1 MHINPDNVRIEASWK
16 QALYPCFSRPYFQRI
31 KQALLDA
38 KTQGKTVYPPNRLIF
53 NAFEQTPFEQVKIVI
68 LGQDPYHGAGQA
80 MGLSFSVP
88 RGIAVPASLK
98 NIYKELQ
105 MEYPNYRIPP
115 HGDLQYWAQQGVLL
129 LNASLTV
136 LAGQAASHSQIGWLE
151 FSDDIIRTLNQAHSG
166 LVFMLWGNFA
176 KSKAALIDADKHCI
190 LTAAHPSPLARGA
203 FFGCNHFRLANDYLQ
218 TQGKTP
224 IDWQISAI

>member
-1 MHINPDNVRIEASWK
+1 MHINPDNVRIETSWK
-16 QALYPCFSRPYFQRI
+16 QALYPCFNRPYFQRI

-68 LGQDPYHGAGQA
+68 LGQDPYHGSGQA

-105 MEYPNYRIPP
+105 MEYPNYRIPT

>member
-1 MHINPDNVRIEASWK
+1 MQINPENVRIEASWK
-16 QALYPCFSRPYFQRI
+16 QALYPCFSQPYFVQI

-38 KTQGKTVYPPNRLIF
+38 KAQKQTVYPPNRLIF
-53 NAFEQTPFEQVKIVI
+53 NAFAQTPFAQVKIVL

-88 RGIAVPASLK
+88 RGIAIPASLQ

-105 MEYPNYRIPP
+105 MEYPDYQIPK
-115 HGDLQYWAQQGVLL
+115 HGDLSHWAQQGVLL

-136 LAGQAASHSQIGWLE
+136 LAGQAASHSRIGWLA
-151 FSDDIIRTLNQAHSG
+151 FTDDIIRTLNQAHSG

-176 KSKAALIDADKHCI
+176 KSKAALIDANKHCI

-203 FFGCNHFRLANDYLQ
+203 FFGCNHFRLANDYLIQ
-218 TQGKTP
+218 QGKTP
-224 IDWQISAI
+224 IDWQIR